1 MRLLN
6 NLSCFLI
13 GGFILLLISCLSFG
27 QGDQPLVAVI
37 DASPTSGPAPLSV
50 VFDASRSTGDIIT
63 AYWDFGD
70 GGYAYGKRVV
80 HTYNVPGT
88 YIVTLTVYDPARR
101 SASASVTITVLQP
114 SGQPPTLTLFEPQI
128 SGLTVT
134 INGVTLPGTPG
145 TTITR
150 IHWIWGDGSEE
161 DHWFPASHTYPKA
174 GRYPIIVTSF
184 QSDGLSTSKSLTVIV
199 SQEETRPPV
208 ADFTYSPSNPKVN
221 ETIQFT
227 DMSYDPDGYII
238 SWSWDFGDG
247 TTSTR
252 QNPTHSYST
261 KGNYRVCLT
270 VTDNTGAKNTA
281 CKTVTVEAAQEPT
294 LEVIFRGIIL
304 VSRPIISFY
313 SFDISIQTILYDP
326 TGVLRVGNVIQVGGH
341 RDGPAKVDP
350 VTVGDLV
357 EVRGVFVGP
366 DGYGVALT
374 EAWHY
379 VKKIGTQG
387 NLACF
392 DLDYRGNPP
401 NSDGN
406 DPQSITV
413 PPGTSLTLFFRYN
426 EGNAGNQYVIR
437 VYPEWDKNRFLA
449 NSDNDETISEVG
461 AEIGGFRWDK
471 ERYTVPATP
480 GTYKIRV
487 VYNASARPPTWDWHD
502 RLLAEGFITVQV
514 SERPVKIRGIVIES
528 PEPPRSW
535 NVKIT
540 EILEDPTRQHY
551 IGEIVGLLIDFS
563 GGPRIDQV
571 ASGDYVEVYGE
582 QYWEHISWIELKKPH
597 HYLKKISGTTQG
609 SLVMFD
615 LDYKGYPPNSD
626 GNDQIA
632 ITAAPGATL
641 TLFFRYN
648 EGNIGNQ
655 YVIRVYGEWDKNKV
669 LANSDNDEQIGEVG
683 VELGGYRWDKELYVA
698 PTVPGTYKVRVLYS
712 ASATPPTW
720 DRYDRLL
727 AEGTVTVTA
736 PKPGNLTV
744 FDLDYRGSPPF
755 SDGNDQNFVT
765 VEPGKQLTLFFKY
778 DEGNAGNE
786 YIIRVYAEWD
796 KNRVIARSGY
806 DSSEVR
812 KERGWSCWD
821 EGPYVAPTV
830 PGTYKVRVLYSASA
844 TPPTWD
850 RYDRLLAEG
859 TVKVQ
864 GPDLPEL
871 AITFCTLID
880 EYPSLGVI
888 FEITNLGTQPSSNT
902 TVDVW
907 LNVKGSPIKVHTLS
921 VPSLAPK
928 ATTRFS
934 CRLRRQDW
942 TVVSL
947 EQRRLLISS
956 EVVIRVD
963 PNNVVNEIYKT
974 NNEARLPF
982 YGDNVRA
989 SKLHYQICYTYLQ
1002 SVIAMI
1008 TNPKKSQ
1015 DYEKALEAAW
1025 NELVQDLGKEI
1036 IGVWA
1041 SAFPQDPIAIL
1052 IAKRPSE
1059 AVENIIEDFKK
1070 YCKNVLDAFNNKT
1083 LLTTAQNWGLAER
1096 LEDVL
1101 ASYYDFIETF
1111 KDPKASQKDFLV
1123 SLTALAGTGGYA
1135 YGLLEALVQ
1144 LAKTIRVPQWMKEL
1158 ENWFVK
1164 GFYSTIMNV
1173 YCKDWLFHCKECI
1186 PDACVEVHYQFM
1198 TSRQDAYDKYIKY
1211 ISISSMAPQEYNMLS
1226 AEKTVEFIIE
1236 PNPIT
1241 DVNTTTFKAV
1251 GPPFIEVAEIEVE
1264 VFDLLGRLLWKGKN
1278 WGNEIAWH
1286 TQDLTGTYLA
1296 NGIYLCIIRC
1306 RIQDKWFQSSV
1317 LKVVILR

>member
-281 CKTVTVEAAQEPT
+281 CKTVTVEEAQGAA
-294 LEVIFRGIIL
+294 LEVIFRGVIL

-326 TGVLRVGNVIQVGGH
+326 TGVLRVGDVIHVGGH

-357 EVRGVFVGP
+357 EVRGLLN
-366 DGYGVALT
+366 VAIDPCCAVELT
-374 EAWHY
+374 EARHY
-379 VKKIGTQG
+379 VKKIGVQG

-392 DLDYRGNPP
+392 DLDYRGN
-401 NSDGN
+401 
-406 DPQSITV
+406 
-413 PPGTSLTLFFRYN
+413 
-426 EGNAGNQYVIR
+426 
-437 VYPEWDKNRFLA
+437 
-449 NSDNDETISEVG
+449 
-461 AEIGGFRWDK
+461 
-471 ERYTVPATP
+471 
-480 GTYKIRV
+480 
-487 VYNASARPPTWDWHD
+487 
-502 RLLAEGFITVQV
+502 
-514 SERPVKIRGIVIES
+514 
-528 PEPPRSW
+528 
-535 NVKIT
+535 
-540 EILEDPTRQHY
+540 
-551 IGEIVGLLIDFS
+551 
-563 GGPRIDQV
+563 
-571 ASGDYVEVYGE
+571 
-582 QYWEHISWIELKKPH
+582 
-597 HYLKKISGTTQG
+597 
-609 SLVMFD
+609 
-615 LDYKGYPPNSD
+615 PPNSD

-683 VELGGYRWDKELYVA
+683 VELGGYRWDKEL
-698 PTVPGTYKVRVLYS
+698 
-712 ASATPPTW
+712 
-720 DRYDRLL
+720 
-727 AEGTVTVTA
+727 
-736 PKPGNLTV
+736 
-744 FDLDYRGSPPF
+744 
-755 SDGNDQNFVT
+755 
-765 VEPGKQLTLFFKY
+765 
-778 DEGNAGNE
+778 
-786 YIIRVYAEWD
+786 
-796 KNRVIARSGY
+796 
-806 DSSEVR
+806 
-812 KERGWSCWD
+812 
-821 EGPYVAPTV
+821 YVAPTV

>member
-1 MRLLN
+1 VRLLN

-281 CKTVTVEAAQEPT
+281 CKTVTVEEAQGAA
-294 LEVIFRGIIL
+294 LEVIFRGVIL

-326 TGVLRVGNVIQVGGH
+326 TGVLRVGDVIHVGGH

-357 EVRGVFVGP
+357 EVRGLLN
-366 DGYGVALT
+366 VAIDPCCAVELT
-374 EAWHY
+374 EARHY
-379 VKKIGTQG
+379 VKKIGVQG

-392 DLDYRGNPP
+392 DLDYRGN
-401 NSDGN
+401 
-406 DPQSITV
+406 
-413 PPGTSLTLFFRYN
+413 
-426 EGNAGNQYVIR
+426 
-437 VYPEWDKNRFLA
+437 
-449 NSDNDETISEVG
+449 
-461 AEIGGFRWDK
+461 
-471 ERYTVPATP
+471 
-480 GTYKIRV
+480 
-487 VYNASARPPTWDWHD
+487 
-502 RLLAEGFITVQV
+502 
-514 SERPVKIRGIVIES
+514 
-528 PEPPRSW
+528 
-535 NVKIT
+535 
-540 EILEDPTRQHY
+540 
-551 IGEIVGLLIDFS
+551 
-563 GGPRIDQV
+563 
-571 ASGDYVEVYGE
+571 
-582 QYWEHISWIELKKPH
+582 
-597 HYLKKISGTTQG
+597 
-609 SLVMFD
+609 
-615 LDYKGYPPNSD
+615 PPNSD